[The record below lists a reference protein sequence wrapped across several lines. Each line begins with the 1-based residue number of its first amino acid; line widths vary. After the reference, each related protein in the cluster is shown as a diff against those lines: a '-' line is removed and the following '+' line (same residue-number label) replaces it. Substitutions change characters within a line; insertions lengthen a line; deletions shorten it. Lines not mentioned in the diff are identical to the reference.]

1 MDLRT
6 ALQTG
11 FSQLRDGGVN
21 APKLTAEVLL
31 CHTLSK
37 EHIFL
42 LTHPEDLI
50 ASFEMA
56 QYDRALRERVSGK
69 PTQYITGKQEF
80 WGREF
85 KVSPAVL
92 IPRPESEHLIETTL
106 ALARNRSAPR
116 LFHHAD
122 LPALTVAKR
131 RRILDIGTGSGALA
145 VTLALELNTRVIA
158 TDISAD
164 ALAVARGNA
173 LRMRAPCSLV
183 QCDLGA
189 PFGNNSFDFI
199 VCNPPYI
206 ATETIQTLQ
215 REVRDYEPRLALDG
229 GSDGLDFYRRLIP
242 EAARLLRLGGR
253 LILEIGAD
261 QGESVPE
268 LLVRPWR
275 DVNLAQDLAG
285 RSRVVS
291 AQRWG

>member
-11 FSQLRDGGVN
+11 FSQLRDGGVS

-50 ASFEMA
+50 ASYEMA
-56 QYDRALRERVSGK
+56 QYDRSLRERVSGK

-92 IPRPESEHLIETTL
+92 IPRPEATPDRDHAHAGPRPFRP
-106 ALARNRSAPR
+106 ALVPPC
-116 LFHHAD
+116 D
-122 LPALTVAKR
+122 LPALTAAKR
-131 RRILDIGTGSGALA
+131 RRILDIGTGSGVLA

-173 LRMRAPCSLV
+173 LRMRAPCSLI

-206 ATETIQTLQ
+206 ATETIGTLQ
-215 REVRDYEPRLALDG
+215 REVRNFEPHLALDG
-229 GSDGLDFYRRLIP
+229 GGDGLDFYRRLIP

-275 DVNLAQDLAG
+275 DVTVAQDLAG